1 MRTAAGLWVV
11 VVVMAVVAGLS
22 CAADETTE
30 ATAQSEAK
38 VIRNPVADRA
48 ADPWV
53 IRREGWYY
61 YCYADRGGIRVHR
74 SERLEEAL
82 ERGGGVDLAAGAR
95 AGVVARGLLLELH
108 RLAGKWWV
116 YSQPMTGGT
125 RRIGCMCSSPHRR
138 RAEKSIRFSGA
149 GEDATGPVGDRRDGA
164 QCKGKLYFLWS
175 GWEGDE
181 NVVQNLYIA
190 PMASPTEISGERVLI
205 SRPEYAWEKVDRPL
219 VNEGPEVLKH
229 GERVFVVYSASG
241 SWADHYCLGQ
251 LELAGEDLLK
261 AESWVKKAEP
271 VFAGTEGVISPG
283 HASFTVDAAG
293 QDWIVYHA
301 ARRPGA
307 GWDRVGCMQPFGWTA
322 EGEPDFGR
330 PVAWGEAIAS
340 RGRSRG
346 WRCRGA
352 SGVSTRA

>member
-82 ERGGGVDLAAGAR
+82 EREGELIWR
-95 AGVVARGLLLELH
+95 PERGQAWSRGIWAPELH

-116 YSQPMTGGT
+116 YFAADDGRNETHRMYVLESRTDDAQSRYDFRGQVKTQPDRWAIDGT
-125 RRIGCMCSSPHRR
+125 VLER
-138 RAEKSIRFSGA
+138 
-149 GEDATGPVGDRRDGA
+149 
-164 QCKGKLYFLWS
+164 KGKLYFLWS

-181 NVVQNLYIA
+181 NVAQNLYIA

-229 GERVFVVYSASG
+229 GERVFVIYSASG

-251 LELAGEDLLK
+251 LELAGEDPLK

-330 PVAWGEAIAS
+330 PVAWGEAIAAPGS
-340 RGRSRG
+340 K
-346 WRCRGA
+346 
-352 SGVSTRA
+352 